1 MAIQASAQP
10 VAVTDTTVSI
20 KNQLRRQPR
29 FFERSVELSLFVCGA
44 ISIFTTL
51 ALVII
56 LVEESIKFFAQ
67 PAVGFYEFF
76 LTTTWQPKI
85 AEFGIWALFN
95 STLLTTAIGMLVALP
110 LGLAAAIYLSEYAS
124 ARARETLKPILE
136 VLAGVP
142 TVVFGYFALGFITP
156 IIRGIFGEA
165 NVEIYNMAS
174 AGLVIGI
181 LIIPL
186 VASLSEDA
194 LSAVPRALREASY
207 GLGATKLETS
217 MQVVLPSAFSGVAAA
232 FILAISRA
240 MGETMVVAIAAGS
253 GPRPAWYVNPFL
265 SAETMTGHINRISG
279 GDLSYDSIDYQSIY
293 AIALM
298 LFIVTLGLNIISG
311 YIVRHFREEY
321 E

>member
-1 MAIQASAQP
+1 MAIQASSQP
-10 VAVTDTTVSI
+10 AVARDTTMSI
-20 KNQLRRQPR
+20 KDQLRRQPR
-29 FFERSVELSLFVCGA
+29 FFERGIEIFLFICGA
-44 ISIFTTL
+44 ISIFTTA

-56 LVEESIKFFAQ
+56 LVEESIQFFARSE
-67 PAVGFYEFF
+67 VSLSDFF
-76 LTTTWQPKI
+76 LTTAWQPKI
-85 AEFGIWALFN
+85 EEFGIWALFN
-95 STLLTTAIGMLVALP
+95 ATLLTTLIGMVVALP

-124 ARARETLKPILE
+124 PRARETLKPILE

-142 TVVFGYFALGFITP
+142 TVVFGYFALGFVTP
-156 IIRGIFGEA
+156 IIRGIFGET

-181 LIIPL
+181 LIVPL

-194 LSAVPRALREASY
+194 LSAVPRAMREASY

-217 MQVVLPSAFSGVAAA
+217 MQVVLPSAFSGIAAA

-311 YIVRHFREEY
+311 YVVRHFREEY